1 MKLLLENWR
10 KYLTE
15 EDDVREEWRAPP
27 GMPQGAANVIAQ
39 YIMYDKQ
46 PSEANADKLIEYI
59 NSGDGSQY
67 VDWYEGTAYRGL
79 MISEEWVDMFFN
91 VGFQDLNRE
100 LRYSAAHRRPKDLKR
115 LQKAKK
121 ELLTKPSI
129 FKLFKKLKGEI
140 TVNLEKY
147 HGPGFGGY
155 GGTIVNYNMLM
166 ESWSRDYK
174 VAREYS
180 SPSGRAHPHQMKGFN
195 TFLVNQSQGEKPSK
209 VLSVILEA
217 EGSRSRHGG
226 TAGFIDISKLYEVIP
241 IMRMEA
247 GIKEVPFI
255 SNPGDSSFRPPY
267 ITKIHVPYSRFEK
280 AFKKSVSALGAAGIP
295 DAELAKVSPLIK
307 ECAMAAGFADTL
319 ESEE

>member
-10 KYLTE
+10 KYLNEDTE
-15 EDDVREEWRAPP
+15 VPDWRRAPK
-27 GMPQGAANVIAQ
+27 GMNQRAVDIIAA
-39 YIMYDKQ
+39 YIIKDRQ
-46 PSEANADKLIEYI
+46 PSKKNAEKLIEYI

-91 VGFQDLNRE
+91 VGIKDI
-100 LRYSAAHRRPKDLKR
+100 SSWGRRPKDLER

-121 ELLTKPSI
+121 ELLTKPNI
-129 FKLFKKLKGEI
+129 LKLFKKLKGEI
-140 TVNLEKY
+140 TVNVEKY

-155 GGTIVNYNMLM
+155 GGTIVDHKRLI
-166 ESWSRDYK
+166 ESWSREYD
-174 VAREYS
+174 VARNYS
-180 SPSGRAHPHQMKGFN
+180 SPSSGAHPHQMKGFSD
-195 TFLVNQSQGEKPSK
+195 FLVKQAQNEKPSK

-217 EGSRSRHGG
+217 DGSKSRGG
-226 TAGFIDISKLYEVIP
+226 GHSGFIDISKLYEAIP
-241 IMRMEA
+241 IMSREA

-255 SNPGDSSFRPPY
+255 YDPGKARMEPH

-280 AFKKSVSALGAAGIP
+280 AFKKSVDTLGASGGLA
-295 DAELAKVSPLIK
+295 DRDLAKVSPLIK

>member
-10 KYLTE
+10 KYLNEDTE
-15 EDDVREEWRAPP
+15 VPDWRRAPK
-27 GMPQGAANVIAQ
+27 GMNQLAADLIAS
-39 YIMYDKQ
+39 YIIRDRQ
-46 PSEANADKLIEYI
+46 PSKKNAEKLIEYI

-91 VGFQDLNRE
+91 VGIKDITRGVRRSGF
-100 LRYSAAHRRPKDLKR
+100 HRRPKDLER

-121 ELLTKPSI
+121 ELLTKPNI
-129 FKLFKKLKGEI
+129 LKLFKKLKGEI
-140 TVNLEKY
+140 TVNVEKY

-155 GGTIVNYNMLM
+155 GGTIVDHKRLI
-166 ESWSRDYK
+166 ESWSREYD
-174 VAREYS
+174 VARNYS
-180 SPSGRAHPHQMKGFN
+180 SPSSGAHPHQMKGFSD
-195 TFLVNQSQGEKPSK
+195 FLVKQAQNEKPSK

-217 EGSRSRHGG
+217 DGSKSRGG
-226 TAGFIDISKLYEVIP
+226 GQSGFIDISKLYEAIP
-241 IMRMEA
+241 IMSSEA
-247 GIKEVPFI
+247 PIEEVPFI
-255 SNPGDSSFRPPY
+255 YKAGSQSEPY

-280 AFKKSVSALGAAGIP
+280 AFKKSVDTLGASGGLA
-295 DAELAKVSPLIK
+295 DRDLAKVSPLIK